1 MRDPRR
7 ELASAS
13 AARLS
18 GDDYQHLFTL
28 MQAVRLLRQ
37 DVFGITRVR
46 MEADQAGNVDDLIVE
61 YDGKP
66 TVYHQVK
73 FSRLAGEPLAHDWF
87 TDFGSSKH
95 SPLQRFY
102 KSFIDLTLEGRRPYM
117 ALVTN
122 RTIASDDPI
131 LRHIEGRDAL
141 LTPRLAEPGPNSAS
155 GKARAAWAEHLDID
169 EEQLLEML
177 DHLQIKAGVG
187 TLEELRDRCAETM
200 LAVGLRGDDEAV
212 AVGHSAIRDL
222 IENGCE
228 GIEPDAMRELVDRHQ
243 LGGSRPVAHLRVAAI
258 DRPPSFGSATADLDW
273 VDLYEGADPRARRRL
288 RDPKAV
294 QGMGVELADT
304 RRRIET
310 LGYSDVS
317 IGGAFRLD
325 VGFALGAEFAD
336 TCGFQLS
343 VMQRGESWGTEE
355 AAEPFGLQ
363 VSDRGVGRGDGIA
376 VCVSISNEIAADV
389 VHFIEAEDSPVKRLL
404 TLSPDDGPDRAAISS
419 PAQARGCA
427 AAILGQLRERSKN
440 FPEIHLFL
448 SCPNGLAVLLG
459 HVWNRLPP
467 TRVYADTSPG
477 YQPTFRVTG

>member
-1 MRDPRR
+1 LRDPRR

-28 MQAVRLLRQ
+28 MQAVRLLRR
-37 DVFGITRVR
+37 DVFGVTQVR

-73 FSRLAGEPLAHDWF
+73 FSRLAGEPLTHDWF
-87 TDFGSSKH
+87 TDTGSSTR

-102 KSFIDLTLEGRRPYM
+102 ESFVDLTDQGRRPRM

-122 RTIASDDPI
+122 RTVAPEDPI
-131 LRHIEGRDAL
+131 LRHIDGRDGL
-141 LTPRLAEPGPNSAS
+141 LTPRLAKPRPDSIS
-155 GKARAAWAEHLDID
+155 GKTRAVWAGHIGV
-169 EEQLLEML
+169 EEKLLLEFL
-177 DHLQIKAGVG
+177 DHLEIRAGVG

-200 LAVGLRGDDEAV
+200 LSVGLRADDEAV
-212 AVGHSAIRDL
+212 MVGHAAIRDL
-222 IENGCE
+222 IEEGCE
-228 GIEPDAMRELVDRHQ
+228 GIESDAMRQLVDRHQ
-243 LGGSRPVAHLRVAAI
+243 LGGSRSVAHLQVAAI
-258 DRPPSFGSATADLDW
+258 DHPPSSGSATAVLDW
-273 VDLYEGADPRARRRL
+273 VDFYEGDDPRSRRRVS
-288 RDPKAV
+288 DPAGP
-294 QGMGVELADT
+294 QRMGVELANA
-304 RRRIET
+304 RRQIES

-343 VMQRGESWGTEE
+343 VMQRGESWRTED
-355 AAEPFGLQ
+355 AVEPFGLQ
-363 VSDRGVGRGDGIA
+363 AFEREVCRGDGLA
-376 VCVSISNEIAADV
+376 VCVSISNEIAEDV
-389 VHFIEAEDSPVKRLL
+389 VNFVETECLPVKRLL
-404 TLSPDDGPDRAAISS
+404 TLSPDSGPGRAAIPSS
-419 PAQARGCA
+419 ADAQGCA
-427 AAILGQLRERSKN
+427 AAILGQLRSSSRGY
-440 FPEIHLFL
+440 PELHLFL

-467 TRVYADTSPG
+467 TRVYADISLG
-477 YQPTFRVTG
+477 YQPTFQISG